1 MARQSRSGATSPAAG
16 SSRFPDLAREI
27 LRAFRYG
34 RALSLMTLDAVYP
47 RGAAPASS
55 KGGDTV
61 IEFFISHLR
70 NTDFILESD
79 PGRLL
84 LLLPET
90 TEEGGAIL
98 ARRLLDQYSKGP
110 AATKGPNPN
119 VFAGISSIGV
129 GGHTDQ
135 DLMGTSRI
143 TGRAGQ
149 ITGQPILTLES
160 LLNQTITLQDWIAL
174 YATLTENEILIMA
187 RVFERVLKEPFGFM
201 SKLAHQTEQIADRLS
216 LDPDDR
222 EALSF
227 WIYAMDIPRFAR
239 SGGSAAAE
247 SPVFTS
253 RRRKLLYQKGI
264 ELFRPV
270 SKTEGRQSKTRWN
283 SNLAPA
289 VFRAAVRI
297 RRFFGEEKDF
307 SVPTFQAFIEEFPPQ
322 EVPTPVKNLLVRTV
336 PSDWAPF
343 RKDLR

>member
-1 MARQSRSGATSPAAG
+1 MPRQSRSGATSPIAG

-34 RALSLMTLDAVYP
+34 RALSLLTLDAVYP
-47 RGAAPASS
+47 
-55 KGGDTV
+55 KGTTPTKSVDTV
-61 IEFFISHLR
+61 IDFFISHLR
-70 NTDFILESD
+70 NTDFVLESD
-79 PGRLL
+79 TSRLL

-98 ARRLLDQYSKGP
+98 ARRLLDLYAKSPVSSK
-110 AATKGPNPN
+110 AATPE
-119 VFAGISSIGV
+119 VYAGISSIGI

-135 DLMGTSRI
+135 DLLGTSRI

-160 LLNQTITLQDWIAL
+160 LLNQTVTLQDWIAL
-174 YATLTENEILIMA
+174 YATLTENEVLIMA

-201 SKLAHQTEQIADRLS
+201 SKLAFQTEQIAERLS
-216 LDPDDR
+216 LDQDDR

-239 SGGSAAAE
+239 SEGPAANE
-247 SPVFTS
+247 SPAFTS

-270 SKTEGRQSKTRWN
+270 TKTEWRQSKTRWS

-307 SVPTFQAFIEEFPPQ
+307 SVPTFQSFIEEFPPQ
-322 EVPTPVKNLLVRTV
+322 EVPAPVKNLLVRTV